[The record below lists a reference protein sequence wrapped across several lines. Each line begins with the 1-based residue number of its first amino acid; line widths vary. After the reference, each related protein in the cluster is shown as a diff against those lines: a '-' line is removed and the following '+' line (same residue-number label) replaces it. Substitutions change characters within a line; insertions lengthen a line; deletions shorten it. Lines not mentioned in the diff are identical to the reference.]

1 MAIKTKKSEG
11 NDIDYKVTVDKAIEC
26 KNGSIL
32 VDLDVNGV
40 KIYSCFYKV
49 IKTKSGA
56 EQGVIDFPQHK
67 SGDNWYKYAYFFI
80 KPELMEDIESQI
92 EAKLN
97 AGN

>member
-1 MAIKTKKSEG
+1 MAIKKNKETV
-11 NDIDYKVTVDKAIEC
+11 DYKVTVEKAIEC
-26 KNGSIL
+26 KNDSIL

-49 IKTKSGA
+49 IKTKEGK

-67 SGDNWYKYAYFFI
+67 SGDNWYKYVYFFI
-80 KPELMEDIESQI
+80 SPEMMEDIESQI

-97 AGN
+97 AGK

>member
-1 MAIKTKKSEG
+1 MAIKTKKTEG
-11 NDIDYKVTVDKAIEC
+11 NYIEYKVTVEKAIQC
-26 KNGSIL
+26 KNDSIL

-49 IKTKSGA
+49 IKTSAGK
-56 EQGVIDFPQHK
+56 EMGVIDFPQHK

-80 KPELMEDIESQI
+80 KPELMDDIESQI

-97 AGN
+97 ANN